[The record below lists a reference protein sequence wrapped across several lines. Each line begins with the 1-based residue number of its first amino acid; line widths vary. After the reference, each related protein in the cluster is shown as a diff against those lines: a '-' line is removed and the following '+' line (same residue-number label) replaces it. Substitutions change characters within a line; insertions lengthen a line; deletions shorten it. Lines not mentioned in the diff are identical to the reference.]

1 MKHPLHE
8 KIGNLIEARFR
19 DYPDLKIVKDPACCR
34 DNETDLQQIPLFR
47 TDKKSRHTRYC
58 CVDMLI
64 LQKGKIRG
72 IIEIEEADI
81 KPTQVCG
88 KFLTSALSNFYI
100 HEKDGGI
107 VGMADSVFFL
117 QVLDSKTLKVGS
129 VKRKQFISLEK
140 AIKEIVP
147 LKDSRIKQ
155 YKLFSGNQADNFED
169 LIIFI
174 ADELRS

>member
-8 KIGNLIEARFR
+8 KIGNLVYVSLQ
-19 DYPDLKIVKDPACCR
+19 DYADLKIVKDPACR
-34 DNETDLQQIPLFR
+34 QGDGTDRQHIPLFR
-47 TDKKSRHTRYC
+47 TDQKSRHTRYC

-72 IIEIEEADI
+72 IIEIEEANI

-117 QVLDSKTLKVGS
+117 QVLDSKKLKDGS

-140 AIKEIVP
+140 AIQEIVP
-147 LKDSRIKQ
+147 LKGSRINH
-155 YKLFSGNQADNFED
+155 YKLFTGSQDDRFDDMIG
-169 LIIFI
+169 FI
-174 ADELRS
+174 KAELK

>member
-8 KIGNLIEARFR
+8 KIGSLIDTNLQ
-19 DYPDLKIVKDPACCR
+19 DYPDLKIVKDPACCHG
-34 DNETDLQQIPLFR
+34 DGTDRQHIPLFR
-47 TDKKSRHTRYC
+47 TDQKSRHARYC

-100 HEKDGGI
+100 HEKADGI

-117 QVLDSKTLKVGS
+117 QVLDSKKLKGGS
-129 VKRKQFISLEK
+129 VKRKQFISMEK
-140 AIKEIVP
+140 AIQEIVP
-147 LKDSRIKQ
+147 LKGSRIVH
-155 YKLFSGNQADNFED
+155 YKLFTGKQDDSFDD
-169 LIIFI
+169 LIDFI
-174 ADELRS
+174 KKEVAS

>member
-8 KIGNLIEARFR
+8 KIGNLVYASLQ
-19 DYPDLKIVKDPACCR
+19 DYADLKIVKDPACCR
-34 DNETDLQQIPLFR
+34 DDGTERQHIPFFR
-47 TDKKSRHTRYC
+47 TDQKSRHTRYC

-107 VGMADSVFFL
+107 LGMAESVFFL
-117 QVLDSKTLKVGS
+117 QVLDSKKLKVGS

-140 AIKEIVP
+140 AIQEIVP
-147 LKDSRIKQ
+147 LKDSRINH
-155 YKLFSGNQADNFED
+155 YKLFTGSQDDSFD
-169 LIIFI
+169 DMIDFI
-174 ADELRS
+174 KKEVAS

>member
-8 KIGNLIEARFR
+8 KIGSLIGAGFQN
-19 DYPDLKIVKDPACCR
+19 YPDLKIVKDPACCR
-34 DNETDLQQIPLFR
+34 DNEPDLQQIPLFR
-47 TDKKSRHTRYC
+47 TDRKSRHTRYC

-129 VKRKQFISLEK
+129 VKREQFMNLEEDIQK
-140 AIKEIVP
+140 IVP
-147 LKDSRIKQ
+147 LKGSRINC
-155 YKLFSGNQADNFED
+155 YRLFTGTSDDGFVDMID
-169 LIIFI
+169 FI
-174 ADELRS
+174 KTEVVS